1 MTDEELLKFD
11 LEELE
16 LEKEVLEE
24 LLHNYSSPQYNYWLE
39 ELERV
44 RKALEG
50 LFLRSRS

>member
-24 LLHNYSSPQYNYWLE
+24 LLHNYSSPQYKYWQE

-50 LFLRSRS
+50 LFLRPKT